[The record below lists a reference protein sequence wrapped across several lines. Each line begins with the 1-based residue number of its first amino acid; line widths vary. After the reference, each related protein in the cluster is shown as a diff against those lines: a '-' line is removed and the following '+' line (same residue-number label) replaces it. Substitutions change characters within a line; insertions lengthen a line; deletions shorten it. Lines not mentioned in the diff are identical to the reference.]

1 MINSKKTKVIAIVGP
16 TASGKTSLSVEIAKS
31 FGGEV
36 ISADSMQ
43 IYKGMD
49 IATAKPTFEEMQGVK
64 HHLVDFLNSDEEFS
78 VATFV
83 DLAHKAVCEICSRG
97 NVPVIAGGTGLY
109 VDNFLSGTVFTE
121 GETDLRLRAELMNRL
136 QSEGLEVLLEE
147 LKSVDA
153 ESYERLIFERNPK
166 RIVRALEIYKT
177 TGITMTEQNKLSI
190 PDETPYDSV
199 KIGLDFRC
207 RQTLYDRIN
216 QRVDLMVEAGLIK
229 EAEEFFKTK
238 VSSTAV
244 QAIGYKELEPY
255 FKDEAAL
262 SECLE
267 SLKRATRRY
276 AKRQLTWF
284 RRDENTNWFF
294 VDDYKN
300 SAELFSAVK
309 AFLIS
314 KGFDLK

>member
-1 MINSKKTKVIAIVGP
+1 MSNEKIKVIAIVGP
-16 TASGKTSLSVEIAKS
+16 TASGKTALSVEVAKN

-49 IATAKPTFEEMQGVK
+49 IATAKPSEEEMQGIK
-64 HHLVDFLNSDEEFS
+64 HYLIDFLSPDEVFS

-83 DLAHKAVCEICSRG
+83 ELAHKSAEEINSRG

-121 GETDLRLRAELMNRL
+121 GETDFKLRDELMKRL
-136 QSEGLEVLLEE
+136 EAEGIDCLLEE

-153 ESYERLIFERNPK
+153 ESYERLKLQRNPK
-166 RIVRALEIYKT
+166 RVVRALEIYRT
-177 TGITMTEQNKLSI
+177 TGITMTEQNMLSV
-190 PDETPYDSV
+190 PDDVPYDSV
-199 KIGLDFRC
+199 KIGLDFKN
-207 RQTLYDRIN
+207 RQALYNRIN
-216 QRVDLMVEAGLIK
+216 LRVDLMVEAGLIK
-229 EAEEFFKTK
+229 EAEDFFKNK
-238 VSSTAV
+238 VSSTAYG
-244 QAIGYKELEPY
+244 AIGYKELEPY
-255 FKDEAAL
+255 FKGEAEL
-262 SECLE
+262 EDCLE

-284 RRDENTNWFF
+284 RRDEKTNWFY

-309 AFLIS
+309 VFLIS